1 MSIPLT
7 NDPKQRTDMK
17 RSHAPSSNPLSKAE
31 EPERKRLQLDEIAV
45 NEDSASTVKIA
56 LYEPLPTLVSQPTV
70 TTSTKL
76 RPKSPMASTAAD
88 TLSNTTTGSSSILA
102 VKDVFLS
109 KNSEALGVSRIEPRR
124 PAKVNIGQTEVD
136 SACRLD
142 EATFFSNDLPE
153 DASSHTLNCIN
164 KAFKLASAATFFS
177 WVLLTTLVYCLTP
190 RQHFRPATIWER
202 YTATLAALI
211 LLISLLTQCI
221 PLFMRGWKHALS
233 GVIVGVLVVQ
243 IVAILT
249 NLLLAFFPIPV
260 MVDPVTKLA
269 VYQTRWCEFT
279 VLSFMMCFLT
289 EGGKATITRCWLI
302 Q

>member
-1 MSIPLT
+1 
-7 NDPKQRTDMK
+7 MK
-17 RSHAPSSNPLSKAE
+17 RPHAPSTNPLSKAE
-31 EPERKRLQLDEIAV
+31 EPERKRIQLDEIVV
-45 NEDSASTVKIA
+45 NEDSASTVSIA
-56 LYEPLPTLVSQPTV
+56 LYEPLAVLDSQPTV
-70 TTSTKL
+70 TTSTRL
-76 RPKSPMASTAAD
+76 SLTSPMASIAAE
-88 TLSNTTTGSSSILA
+88 TLSNNTNSSRSILA
-102 VKDVFLS
+102 AKDVLLS
-109 KNSEALGVSRIEPRR
+109 KNPEALGVSRIEPLR
-124 PAKVNIGQTEVD
+124 PAKVNIVQTDVD

-142 EATFFSNDLPE
+142 EAAFFSNDLPE
-153 DASSHTLNCIN
+153 DASSHTLNCIH

-190 RQHFRPATIWER
+190 RQHFRPATRWER

-260 MVDPVTKLA
+260 MVDPVTQLA

-289 EGGKATITRCWLI
+289 EGGKATINRFWLI
-302 Q
+302 P